1 MSKSGKRRDP
11 KQQYLT
17 NNENNMHPWINQ
29 CHFGDC
35 LDTLKRMPT
44 GIVQT
49 CVTSP
54 PYFWQR
60 DYGIEGQIGHEATP
74 GDFIANLVAVFQ
86 GVRHALRED
95 GTLWLN
101 LGDSYYS
108 GNGQPTG
115 SDPRSPSRDWMRKKV
130 RPLDVPGMGIPKKSL
145 MGLPWQVALALQAD
159 GWTVRS
165 DIIWCRETA
174 FPEPSVKDRPHRQH
188 EYIFLLS
195 KSRRYA
201 FDRSALPEESV
212 WHIPH
217 ERGAKGHSA
226 AFPAEL
232 ARRCILA
239 GSRPGD
245 VVLDPFMGSGTT
257 ARVAQQ
263 QGRQFIGCELNP
275 AYKALQDARLTA
287 PSAANEPD
295 LFAA

>member
-1 MSKSGKRRDP
+1 MTDWLNR
-11 KQQYLT
+11 
-17 NNENNMHPWINQ
+17 

-35 LDTLKRMPT
+35 IETMRAMPD

-60 DYGIEGQIGHEATP
+60 DYGVDGQIGHEDTP
-74 GDFIANLVAVFQ
+74 AAFVAKMVEVFAE
-86 GVRHALRED
+86 VKRLLRDD

-115 SDPRSPSRDWMRKKV
+115 SDPRSPSRDWMRTKR
-130 RPLDVPGMGIPKKSL
+130 RPLDTPGMGIPKKSL
-145 MGLPWQVALALQAD
+145 LGLPWQVALALQAD
-159 GWTVRS
+159 GWTVRA

-174 FPEPSVKDRPHRQH
+174 FAEPSVTDRPHRQH
-188 EYIFLLS
+188 EHIFLLS
-195 KSRRYA
+195 KGRRYV

-217 ERGAKGHSA
+217 ARGVQGHSA

-232 ARRCILA
+232 PRRCILA
-239 GSRPGD
+239 GSPAGG
-245 VVLDPFMGSGTT
+245 VVLDPFFGSGTT
-257 ARVAQQ
+257 GQVAQEH
-263 QGRQFIGCELNP
+263 GRQWIGCELNP
-275 AYKALQDARLTA
+275 AYVTVQAERTA
-287 PSAANEPD
+287 QMGLMLGAA
-295 LFAA
+295 